1 MPVTIVGLG
10 EALFDVFPN
19 GRRKLGGAPL
29 NFAVHAHQLAN
40 VSGGRALPVSRVG
53 TDELGD
59 EVVATLGRFGIDTS
73 YIQRDATH
81 PTGQVVVGLSESGQ
95 PHYTI
100 ESGAAWDFLNFED
113 RLTELACTCDAVCFG
128 SLAQRSAQT
137 REAIRLFLRLAKDAI
152 RFFDVNLRQNWY
164 DTPTLLD
171 SFGLASAIKLNV
183 EELDVLVDRL
193 GFPKDEGIHSFFHH
207 FAIDYAVL
215 TRGEL
220 GTVIYTRTNSFEGE
234 RARYPEC
241 ANADPV
247 GAGDA
252 CAAAV
257 TVGLLSHMEPQEVA
271 NAANRVGAFVASCAG
286 ATPALPPE
294 ILGLFRRS

>member
-1 MPVTIVGLG
+1 
-10 EALFDVFPN
+10 
-19 GRRKLGGAPL
+19 
-29 NFAVHAHQLAN
+29 
-40 VSGGRALPVSRVG
+40 
-53 TDELGD
+53 
-59 EVVATLGRFGIDTS
+59 
-73 YIQRDATH
+73 
-81 PTGQVVVGLSESGQ
+81 
-95 PHYTI
+95 
-100 ESGAAWDFLNFED
+100 
-113 RLTELACTCDAVCFG
+113 LTELAGMCDAVCFG

-193 GFPKDEGIHSFFHH
+193 GFPKEEGIHSFFHH

-220 GTVIYTRTNSFEGE
+220 GTVVYTRTDSFEGE
-234 RARYPEC
+234 HASYPEC

-257 TVGLLSHMEPQEVA
+257 TVGLLSHMEPQGVA
-271 NAANRVGAFVASCAG
+271 NVANRVGAFVASCAG
-286 ATPALPPE
+286 ATPELPPE
-294 ILGLFRRS
+294 ILGLFRRP